1 MYIGGPM
8 ALHIANPNVVSKV
21 NRLARELGLTKT
33 AVIEQAID
41 ELARTASSTTFPCS
55 PPWEALLVE
64 FDRIPDLEDS
74 REPLLWDAHG
84 LPA

>member
-1 MYIGGPM
+1 M
-8 ALHIANPNVVSKV
+8 
-21 NRLARELGLTKT
+21 ELT
-33 AVIEQAID
+33 
-41 ELARTASSTTFPCS
+41 CS